1 MKVEK
6 NRREG
11 GWVKINKP
19 TGKGTRAV
27 GDKNE
32 TKQEE
37 GKRNNEERCASESV
51 GATPTQAIQR
61 SMIKVMRITKNQGRT
76 ACC

>member
-1 MKVEK
+1 MSQTTHNPEVRTAVQLSGYPGLVK
-6 NRREG
+6 RDG

-32 TKQEE
+32 TKPRE
-37 GKRNNEERCASESV
+37 GD
-51 GATPTQAIQR
+51 
-61 SMIKVMRITKNQGRT
+61 
-76 ACC
+76 